1 MKVLVTGSNGMLGTD
16 LCGILENNGFTVI
29 PMTQKDFDITNL
41 EETLKSIK
49 KYSPDIVIHP
59 AAYTNVDAC
68 EENVDLA
75 YQINSIGARNVAL
88 ACNSID
94 AAMVYVS
101 TDYVFDGTATEP
113 YKEFDQVSP
122 QSVYGK
128 SKLAG
133 ENYVRDILSKYYI
146 VRTAWLYGKHGK
158 NFVTTMI
165 DLSTKMEQLKVVND
179 QNGCPTYTKDLSLAI
194 AQLVRKPAYGIY
206 HLSNSEPTT
215 WYEFTKEIFRQC
227 KINTPVNPCTTDE
240 FPRPAK
246 RPAYSVLDN
255 CSWRLE
261 GFTPLRSWKEALND
275 YLKEIG
281 KGETV

>member
-1 MKVLVTGSNGMLGTD
+1 MKVMVTGSNGMLGTD
-16 LCGILENNGFTVI
+16 LCEILRSYGYDVI
-29 PMTQKDFDITNL
+29 PVTQNDFDITDL
-41 EETLKSIK
+41 EHTLKVIK
-49 KYSPDIVIHP
+49 QNNPQIVIHP

-75 YQINSIGARNVAL
+75 YKINSIGARNVAV
-88 ACNSID
+88 ACKEID

-101 TDYVFDGTATEP
+101 TDYVFDGQGNQP
-113 YKEFDQVSP
+113 YKELDITAP
-122 QSVYGK
+122 QSIYGK

-146 VRTAWLYGKHGK
+146 VRTAWLYGKNGK

-165 DLSTKMEQLKVVND
+165 ELSKKMYQLKVVND
-179 QNGCPTYTKDLSLAI
+179 QNGCPTYTKDLSTAI
-194 AQLVRKPAYGIY
+194 AQLIKKPAYGIY

-215 WYEFTKEIFRQC
+215 WYDFTEEIFRQC
-227 KINTPVNPCTTDE
+227 GIETLVHPCTTDE

-261 GFTPLRSWKEALND
+261 GFTPLRPWKEALAD
-275 YLKEIG
+275 YLEEIG
-281 KGETV
+281 KVIK

>member
-1 MKVLVTGSNGMLGTD
+1 MKVMVTGSNGMLGTD
-16 LCGILENNGFTVI
+16 LCEIFKNNDFEVI
-29 PMTQKDFDITNL
+29 PMTQNDFDITNL
-41 EETLKSIK
+41 NQTIEKIK
-49 KYSPDIVIHP
+49 EYNPDVVIHP

-68 EENVDLA
+68 EENIDLA

-88 ACNSID
+88 ACKEID
-94 AAMVYVS
+94 AAMVYIS
-101 TDYVFDGTATEP
+101 TDYVFDGTSSTP
-113 YKEFDQVSP
+113 YKEFDVASP
-122 QSVYGK
+122 QSIYGK

-146 VRTAWLYGKHGK
+146 VRTAWLYGKNGK
-158 NFVTTMI
+158 NFVITMI
-165 DLSTKMEQLKVVND
+165 DLASKMPQLKVVND
-179 QNGCPTYTKDLSLAI
+179 QNGCPTYTKDLSEAI
-194 AQLVRKPAYGIY
+194 AQLIKKPAYGVY

-215 WYEFTKEIFRQC
+215 WYGFTQEIFIQC
-227 KINTPVNPCTTDE
+227 GIGTPVVPCTTDE

-261 GFTPLRSWKEALND
+261 GFMPLRPWQEALTD

-281 KGETV
+281 KVNE